1 MIKKIDNLNKLQ
13 SKKYS
18 SQFSFNVGNITI
30 PFIKESDPLSNVLNE
45 FIYRIKNKVSNKS
58 SKSETIRVIE
68 TLENIESKNY
78 LIMFVPFNDLSRI
91 HKPLLNKSLKNLE
104 KTVLKNDLILSED
117 IGVV

>member
-1 MIKKIDNLNKLQ
+1 MLIFDEMNSNEKIKIYDKKIDNLNKLQ

-58 SKSETIRVIE
+58 SKSEAIQVVE
-68 TLENIESKNY
+68 TLENIESK
-78 LIMFVPFNDLSRI
+78 II
-91 HKPLLNKSLKNLE
+91 
-104 KTVLKNDLILSED
+104 
-117 IGVV
+117 